1 MSGPGGKIN
10 RKLTRF
16 DLDKRVRVTLAAEG
30 KTIVLHGR
38 TCDVS
43 EGGMCALISGQLRVA
58 DQVSLEVTGLE
69 EGNFS
74 LNATVR
80 HARGFYY
87 GFEFAQLTRQQST
100 ALVKLITRN
109 GSPKVRVR
117 Q

>member
-1 MSGPGGKIN
+1 MTGAGLRTN
-10 RKLTRF
+10 RRLTRF

-30 KTIVLHGR
+30 KTTVFHGR
-38 TCDVS
+38 TCDIS

-58 DQVSLEVTGLE
+58 DQVALEVNGLE
-69 EGNFS
+69 EGNLS
-74 LNATVR
+74 VNATVR

-87 GFEFAQLTRQQST
+87 GFEFLQLTTQQSA

-109 GSPKVRVR
+109 GTPKLRSR

>member
-1 MSGPGGKIN
+1 MPGPNGRIN

-16 DLDKRVRVTLAAEG
+16 DLDKRVRVTVAAQG
-30 KTIVLHGR
+30 NTTVLHGR

-43 EGGMCALISGQLRVA
+43 EGGLCAVISGHLRIA
-58 DQVSLEVTGLE
+58 DQVALEVTGLE
-69 EGNFS
+69 EGTVS

-87 GFEFAQLTRQQST
+87 GFEFERMSRQQSA

-109 GSPKVRVR
+109 GTPKLRAR
-117 Q
+117 T

>member
-1 MSGPGGKIN
+1 MPGNARVN

-16 DLDKRVRVTLAAEG
+16 DLDKRIRVTLATDG
-30 KTIVLHGR
+30 KTTVFHGR

-58 DQVSLEVTGLE
+58 DRVSLEVTGLE
-69 EGNFS
+69 DGTVS
-74 LNATVR
+74 VNATVR

-87 GFEFAQLTRQQST
+87 GFEFANLTQKQSA

-109 GSPKVRVR
+109 GSPKLRAR